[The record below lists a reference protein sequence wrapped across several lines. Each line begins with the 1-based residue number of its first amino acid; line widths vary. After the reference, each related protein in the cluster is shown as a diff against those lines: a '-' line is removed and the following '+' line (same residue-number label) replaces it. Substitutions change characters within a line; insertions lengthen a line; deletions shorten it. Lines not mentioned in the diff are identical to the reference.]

1 MKGGDRRGPW
11 EEARTPDVQYKI
23 AAFCRRVERTIRNSI
38 SPPLMYYN
46 CTICTIHA
54 HTACRSYTEQYRT
67 NSKRSTA
74 TKSGSPNTQ
83 PHSLS
88 IIKLY
93 PQSASASHEIH
104 ENESGSVERPPVV
117 QAPWKYR
124 EYDQSRRFL
133 RLVVGTMV
141 MVTDADKVSIQQGC
155 HPQGSNPC
163 AAALPEETV
172 GHSPRDGLAICTQPS
187 PRLDRND
194 KRGRRPRT
202 GGCSCTLRIDVN
214 PSLSAPRILARHN
227 TISMLGFHRFD
238 REGI

>member
-1 MKGGDRRGPW
+1 MVEGGIGVDR
-11 EEARTPDVQYKI
+11 ARTPDVQYKI

-54 HTACRSYTEQYRT
+54 HTACGSYTEQYRT

-104 ENESGSVERPPVV
+104 EKESGSVKRPPVV
-117 QAPWKYR
+117 QAPWKYW
-124 EYDQSRRFL
+124 EYDQF
-133 RLVVGTMV
+133 
-141 MVTDADKVSIQQGC
+141 
-155 HPQGSNPC
+155 
-163 AAALPEETV
+163 
-172 GHSPRDGLAICTQPS
+172 
-187 PRLDRND
+187 RNW
-194 KRGRRPRT
+194 
-202 GGCSCTLRIDVN
+202 V
-214 PSLSAPRILARHN
+214 SAPC
-227 TISMLGFHRFD
+227 G
-238 REGI
+238 GY

>member
-1 MKGGDRRGPW
+1 VTILYPKEALQHAVRFFPPTETEVVLIGDFNGGRGDRRGPW

-104 ENESGSVERPPVV
+104 EKESGFGQTPSRSTGTVEVSGVRSFAQLGFCALWWVPWLWLRTLTRLAFSKVVITKVPIPVL
-117 QAPWKYR
+117 QH
-124 EYDQSRRFL
+124 L
-133 RLVVGTMV
+133 T
-141 MVTDADKVSIQQGC
+141 
-155 HPQGSNPC
+155 
-163 AAALPEETV
+163 EETV
-172 GHSPRDGLAICTQPS
+172 GHSPRDGL
-187 PRLDRND
+187 RFGHLD
-194 KRGRRPRT
+194 T
-202 GGCSCTLRIDVN
+202 AFA
-214 PSLSAPRILARHN
+214 SLGPK
-227 TISMLGFHRFD
+227 
-238 REGI
+238 